1 MTKKL
6 FFLFFFLLTT
16 CSFSQNSALSEKAKI
31 SILTC
36 GLGPESYAMYGHTG
50 IRIQDTLQ
58 QIDVVY
64 NYGAFDF
71 TTPNFIGKFVKG
83 DLQYFV
89 TSSSFADFYFNY
101 QIENREIIEQQLHL
115 TPSQINS
122 LFQQLN
128 QSLYSEDRFYTYKFI
143 DRNCTTMV
151 VDKINGI
158 LAKEYIKSTTSNQS
172 YREILYPY
180 MSDFYMKLGIQLIF
194 GTKVDQPATRLF
206 LPYEFKKAL
215 SATKIKADNIEKTN
229 KTILEVK
236 KTTIPFNW
244 LNSIYSLIGGL
255 LLLVILGKKGLKI
268 SYFICVGLLGIF
280 FTLVGFYS
288 LHEEILW
295 NYNIL
300 LFNPLILLFT
310 WYYRKENAAKI
321 IFVGRICLAMLLV
334 YFVYML
340 NKIHL
345 EIVWPFIA
353 LHFYWI
359 GKIVLQSKKTKPSV
373 LLSSKKQNGAHGF
386 YYNIYI

>member
-1 MTKKL
+1 MIKKL
-6 FFLFFFLLTT
+6 LFALLILI
-16 CSFSQNSALSEKAKI
+16 SIDGLAQNITLSEKAKV

-50 IRIQDTLQ
+50 IRIQDSLRR
-58 QIDVVY
+58 IDVVY

-71 TTPNFIGKFVKG
+71 STPNFIGRFIKG

-89 TSSSFADFYFNY
+89 TNGSFIDFYYNY
-101 QIENREIIEQQLHL
+101 QAENREIIEQELDL
-115 TPSQINS
+115 KPSQINT

-128 QSLYSEDRFYTYKFI
+128 QSVYSDERFYTYKFI

-158 LAKEYIKSTTSNQS
+158 LGKEYIKSDSSKMS

-194 GTKVDQPATRLF
+194 GAKVDEPATRLF
-206 LPYEFKKAL
+206 LPYEFKDAI
-215 SATKIKADNIEKTN
+215 SATKVNGNTIEKSNSKILQVT
-229 KTILEVK
+229 KTE
-236 KTTIPFNW
+236 IPFNW
-244 LNSIYSLIGGL
+244 LNSIYSLLTAL
-255 LLLVILGKKGLKI
+255 LILVLLNKKWIKI
-268 SYFICVGLLGIF
+268 SYFIFAGLLGLF
-280 FTLVGFYS
+280 FSLVGLYS

-300 LFNPLILLFT
+300 LFNPLLLVFA
-310 WYYRKENAAKI
+310 WYLKKGIKERIVLFGQI
-321 IFVGRICLAMLLV
+321 ILAMLLV
-334 YFVYML
+334 YLAYMTT
-340 NKIHL
+340 KIHL

-359 GKIVLQSKKTKPSV
+359 AKIVLQIKRSKQSTS
-373 LLSSKKQNGAHGF
+373 F
-386 YYNIYI
+386 

>member
-1 MTKKL
+1 MIKKL
-6 FFLFFFLLTT
+6 LFALLILI
-16 CSFSQNSALSEKAKI
+16 SFNGFSQNISLSNQAKV

-36 GLGPESYAMYGHTG
+36 GTGPESYAMYGHTG
-50 IRIQDTLQ
+50 IRIQDISQ

-71 TTPNFIGKFVKG
+71 STPNFIGRFVKC

-89 TSSSFADFYFNY
+89 TNGSYIDFYYNY
-101 QIENREIIEQQLHL
+101 QAENREIIEQELAL
-115 TPSQINS
+115 SPTQINQ

-128 QSLYSEDRFYTYKFI
+128 ASVYSDDRFYTYKFI

-151 VDKINGI
+151 VDKINTTLG
-158 LAKEYIKSTTSNQS
+158 KEYIKSSSSNQS

-194 GTKVDQPATRLF
+194 ETKVDEPATRLF
-206 LPYEFKKAL
+206 LSYVFKKAI
-215 SATKIKADNIEKTN
+215 SQTKVNEKAIEKSN
-229 KTILEVK
+229 ETILVAQ
-236 KTTIPFNW
+236 KTDIPFNW
-244 LNSIYSLIGGL
+244 LNSIYSLIGAL
-255 LLLVILGKKGLKI
+255 LLLVILGKKWVKTT
-268 SYFICVGLLGIF
+268 YFIIAGLLGMF
-280 FTLVGFYS
+280 FSLVGLYS

-300 LFNPLILLFT
+300 LFNPLLLVFA
-310 WYYRKENAAKI
+310 WYYWKQNNVKI
-321 IFVGRICLAMLLV
+321 VLIGKICLAFLLI

-353 LHFYWI
+353 IHFYWI
-359 GKIVLQSKKTKPSV
+359 GKIVLQSKKLNMTR
-373 LLSSKKQNGAHGF
+373 
-386 YYNIYI
+386 

>member
-6 FFLFFFLLTT
+6 LFTLLILI
-16 CSFSQNSALSEKAKI
+16 SFHGFSQNIALSNQAKV

-36 GLGPESYAMYGHTG
+36 GTGPESYAMYGHTG
-50 IRIQDTLQ
+50 IRIQDTAQ

-71 TTPNFIGKFVKG
+71 NTPNFIGKFIKG

-89 TSSSFADFYFNY
+89 TNGSYIDFYYNY
-101 QIENREIIEQQLHL
+101 QAENREIIEQNLAL
-115 TPSQINS
+115 SSIQINQ

-128 QSLYSEDRFYTYKFI
+128 VSVYSDDRFYTYKFI

-151 VDKINGI
+151 VDKINSTLGS
-158 LAKEYIKSTTSNQS
+158 EYIKSATTNQS

-180 MSDFYMKLGIQLIF
+180 MTDFYMKLGIQLIF
-194 GTKVDQPATRLF
+194 GAKVDEPATRLF
-206 LPYEFKKAL
+206 LPYEFKKAI
-215 SATKIKADNIEKTN
+215 SDTKVNGSGIEQSN
-229 KTILEVK
+229 KTILEARK
-236 KTTIPFNW
+236 MDLPFNW
-244 LNSIYSLIGGL
+244 LNSIYSLIGAL
-255 LLLVILGKKGLKI
+255 LLLIILDKKWTKI
-268 SYFICVGLLGIF
+268 SYFVFAGLLGVF
-280 FTLVGFYS
+280 FSLVGLYS

-300 LFNPLILLFT
+300 LFNPLVLIFT
-310 WYYRKENAAKI
+310 WYYWKGNCAKI
-321 IFVGRICLAMLLV
+321 VLFGKICLGFLLA

-345 EIVWPFIA
+345 EIVWPFIV

-359 GKIVLQSKKTKPSV
+359 AKIVLQNKKC
-373 LLSSKKQNGAHGF
+373 
-386 YYNIYI
+386 NIVRG